1 MEIIENKVIE
11 YFDDERRVIRTERIL
26 WISPDKQQVAII
38 NLDNKSSLPEWTRY
52 QSIEEDLSSIKGRIL
67 EVDPYSQIV
76 SMEEPSKKNLQSRDK
91 AWALIHD
98 FVMEE
103 PDIYDPRL
111 RGAMINEFIASMEA
125 KNVKVHKTQIYRKLR
140 QYWLGGKT
148 KTALL
153 CDFRNCGGP
162 GESRVSKTD

>member
-76 SMEEPSKKNLQSRDK
+76 SMEEPSKKTFNLVTK
-91 AWALIHD
+91 
-98 FVMEE
+98 
-103 PDIYDPRL
+103 
-111 RGAMINEFIASMEA
+111 RG
-125 KNVKVHKTQIYRKLR
+125 R
-140 QYWLGGKT
+140 
-148 KTALL
+148 
-153 CDFRNCGGP
+153 
-162 GESRVSKTD
+162 